1 MRCRD
6 LYPFRRRFEAPERQP
21 SSEGHYFRERNG
33 DRRPGAPS
41 SEALRVGSEEYG
53 LVCRLSG
60 RGDARGGDD
69 IRCKDDPD
77 PRRGC
82 LGRAEVRNIDALSAH
97 ADADETIEWLK
108 SAGAAPR
115 RTFVTHGE
123 PRAARALQTRIAKEL
138 GWTCIVPERTQ
149 EARLNEAVIP
159 QASS

>member
-1 MRCRD
+1 MI
-6 LYPFRRRFEAPERQP
+6 
-21 SSEGHYFRERNG
+21 S
-33 DRRPGAPS
+33 GA
-41 SEALRVGSEEYG
+41 RT
-53 LVCRLSG
+53 
-60 RGDARGGDD
+60 
-69 IRCKDDPD
+69 IRIHGEDVPVA
-77 PRRGC
+77 
-82 LGRAEVRNIDALSAH
+82 AEVRNIDALSAH

-159 QASS
+159 QAKFVGSPRSDH